1 MDNRLSF
8 KKKLALFPLKFLAFL
23 ATVVGPFL
31 GIFIL
36 GWVNIE
42 HKLKGQDQPAGP
54 KDIWNTMLDKLS
66 FSQKGESLLI
76 LILVAAVLL
85 FFAIIYVKVIK
96 KRINRRLQS
105 EDTVEALG
113 AVPAR
118 SIVWKNI
125 FKSLELL
132 FPVLMVMLLLVTV
145 NILFIDDY
153 DFSVKYP
160 DLKEGFTIL
169 YWLVISA
176 ASGIVLG
183 MIFNIINDSI
193 KIKLIRRQIVDNEIK
208 RRREVEK
215 KEIIEAIKDEG
226 RHSRR
231 RR

>member
-8 KKKLALFPLKFLAFL
+8 KKKLALFPLKFLAFI
-23 ATVVGPFL
+23 ATVIGPFL
-31 GIFIL
+31 GIFII
-36 GWVNIE
+36 GCNVE
-42 HKLKGQDQPAGP
+42 
-54 KDIWNTMLDKLS
+54 KDDGDGVKTIIQKMWKELFDKKITD
-66 FSQKGESLLI
+66 KGESLLI
-76 LILVAAVLL
+76 LIAFAAVLI

-118 SIVWKNI
+118 SIIWKNI

-132 FPVLMVMLLLVTV
+132 FPILMVTLILVAV

-153 DFSVKYP
+153 NFVYDDYKNLS
-160 DLKEGFTIL
+160 EGFTIL

-215 KEIIEAIKDEG
+215 KEIIEAIKDDNK
-226 RHSRR
+226 HSRR